1 MKRIITIFFLCMLL
15 NTKLVF
21 ANEVSVKTTIYENSN
36 IEDIANENEE
46 ILASMPTYSFDALID
61 STAAGENIFKPQ
73 TILERIISFLF
84 VELKSNIYVVISVI
98 VLAIIFGLVSNVQS
112 AYSESTVSQTVF
124 FAFYT
129 AFLGI
134 IINGLNE
141 CITLASS
148 VISKQVVF
156 MKAAVPVYAALMNS
170 TGSVTT
176 AAGMESIFLFFIQLI
191 ASLLEKFALPLTF
204 WIAILNMVNCI
215 TDKFSIKKLIEFAKQ
230 TIKWTLGL
238 LMTFFIGILGLSGF
252 ATSAV
257 DGLGVKT
264 LKFAV
269 GNFIPVVGGMLTD
282 SIGTVMT
289 STVILKNAIG
299 TTGVITVILMCAMP
313 LIKILAL
320 IVLYKL
326 SAGLIEPLC
335 DKRMTLMMSE
345 AGNCLT
351 YVFLILLAVTIMFVL
366 GTAIMLSIGN
376 RITMV

>member
-1 MKRIITIFFLCMLL
+1 
-15 NTKLVF
+15 
-21 ANEVSVKTTIYENSN
+21 
-36 IEDIANENEE
+36 
-46 ILASMPTYSFDALID
+46 
-61 STAAGENIFKPQ
+61 
-73 TILERIISFLF
+73 
-84 VELKSNIYVVISVI
+84 
-98 VLAIIFGLVSNVQS
+98 
-112 AYSESTVSQTVF
+112 
-124 FAFYT
+124 
-129 AFLGI
+129 
-134 IINGLNE
+134 
-141 CITLASS
+141 
-148 VISKQVVF
+148 
-156 MKAAVPVYAALMNS
+156 
-170 TGSVTT
+170 
-176 AAGMESIFLFFIQLI
+176 
-191 ASLLEKFALPLTF
+191 
-204 WIAILNMVNCI
+204 
-215 TDKFSIKKLIEFAKQ
+215 
-230 TIKWTLGL
+230 
-238 LMTFFIGILGLSGF
+238 MTFFIGILGLSGF